1 MRAPSGN
8 SGYTDLDGD
17 DVSLARFGVRCD
29 TVTPSIANQKQK
41 SRRASGESNTQ
52 PKGKK
57 DLSSVMASYLKPR
70 LKKTETP
77 KLIFI
82 NLIHFVKFYFQSSSQ

>member
-70 LKKTETP
+70 LKKSKTA
-77 KLIFI
+77 KFIFTKMI
-82 NLIHFVKFYFQSSSQ
+82 DDLKFYFQSSSQ